1 MTELTQIKQELEAI
15 KSTLIRM
22 EKNGIIIG
30 DFIPEKLVATF
41 FNYSETK
48 LREFRRQKK
57 VVFSRIGVRNFYSV
71 ESIIKL
77 LDSNIINDDEKSSK
91 D

>member
-1 MTELTQIKQELEAI
+1 MTELTQIKLELEAI
-15 KSTLIRM
+15 KSTLIKM

-48 LREFRRQKK
+48 LREFRRQNK
-57 VVFSRIGVRNFYSV
+57 VVFSRIGARNFYSV
-71 ESIIKL
+71 QSIIKL
-77 LDSNIINDDEKSSK
+77 LNENKINTNGKIN
-91 D
+91 